1 MTVMEKLIKEY
12 ASGANQLNK
21 LRRSLEAGN
30 PVDREEAKIVSDMV
44 SDMRY
49 AIEWMRHGRR
59 PGNRRGAD
67 RKDIYRQRELLEE
80 LRPVQISDVERNKL
94 VRVLLT
100 LTERERT
107 CFLLH
112 MAQGLTY
119 TEIASNLKLSIR
131 SIRSYVD
138 RAKDKVKREISA

>member
-1 MTVMEKLIKEY
+1 MAKLIKEY
-12 ASGANQLNK
+12 TSGSNQMDK
-21 LRRSLEAGN
+21 LRRSLDSGNEA
-30 PVDREEAKIVSDMV
+30 DKEDAKIVSGMV

-49 AIEWMRHGRR
+49 ALEWMRHGRR

-67 RKDIYRQRELLEE
+67 RTDIYRQRELLEE
-80 LRPVQISDVERNKL
+80 LRPIQIDEAERDKL

-119 TEIASNLKLSIR
+119 SEIASNLKLSIR

-138 RAKDKVKREISA
+138 RAKDKVKREVSA

>member
-21 LRRSLEAGN
+21 LRRGLEAGN

-112 MAQGLTY
+112 MAQGLTQDQ
-119 TEIASNLKLSIR
+119 IASMLELSR
-131 SIRSYVD
+131 SSVRKFID
-138 RAKDKVKREISA
+138 RAKNKVQSEMRV